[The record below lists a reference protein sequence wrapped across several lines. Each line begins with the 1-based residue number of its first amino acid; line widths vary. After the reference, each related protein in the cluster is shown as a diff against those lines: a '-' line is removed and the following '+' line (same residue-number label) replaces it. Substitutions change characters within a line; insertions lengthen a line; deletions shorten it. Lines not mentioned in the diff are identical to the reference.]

1 MWLGR
6 GCQQNVIRTLCKLMI
21 ALGYLQ
27 ADNERWCQRLQ
38 QAEYDELV
46 AQQKCDKQSW
56 EYLEYLQ
63 LDLTEAAA
71 YHDLALATTSHTES
85 SEYSQT
91 MAKLIRTAIR

>member
-1 MWLGR
+1 M
-6 GCQQNVIRTLCKLMI
+6 IRTLCKLMI